1 MRHQWHQW
9 WWSIRWWLSR
19 GEEDM
24 KRQLGVMDHCL
35 TCLGASPHLLL
46 LPIFSIRISYFTSCL
61 ISFLR
66 SASPPHICMFL
77 RLSEPSPGARVVLRK
92 LMHLPFF
99 SYFPLSNHQFDHQPV
114 FLRKKMLRWWDC
126 EMLRCWDCE
135 MLRRWDCES
144 WSNDSVG
151 SGVVTLSVELDQLVL
166 LFFLYCIV
174 VLPHLSSRWLHLT
187 SFYIQYSNRNFIV
200 PPWIVSLY
208 LC

>member
-1 MRHQWHQW
+1 
-9 WWSIRWWLSR
+9 
-19 GEEDM
+19 M

-114 FLRKKMLRWWDC
+114 FLRKKMLR
-126 EMLRCWDCE
+126 CWDVE

-151 SGVVTLSVELDQLVL
+151 SGVVTLSVELDQLA
-166 LFFLYCIV
+166 IV
-174 VLPHLSSRWLHLT
+174 VLLVLYCCSTAFEQPMTSSHQLL
-187 SFYIQYSNRNFIV
+187 YSVFK
-200 PPWIVSLY
+200 
-208 LC
+208 

>member
-1 MRHQWHQW
+1 
-9 WWSIRWWLSR
+9 
-19 GEEDM
+19 
-24 KRQLGVMDHCL
+24 MDHCL

-126 EMLRCWDCE
+126 EMLRWWDGE
-135 MLRRWDCES
+135 TANLEAMTQLDREWWHFPWNLIS
-144 WSNDSVG
+144 WCCCS
-151 SGVVTLSVELDQLVL
+151 TCIVL
-166 LFFLYCIV
+166 LFYRIWAADDFIS
-174 VLPHLSSRWLHLT
+174 PAFIFSIQIEILS
-187 SFYIQYSNRNFIV
+187 FE
-200 PPWIVSLY
+200 
-208 LC
+208 

>member
-1 MRHQWHQW
+1 
-9 WWSIRWWLSR
+9 
-19 GEEDM
+19 M

-114 FLRKKMLRWWDC
+114 FLRKKMLRCWDG
-126 EMLRCWDCE
+126 EIVRCWDGE
-135 MLRRWDCES
+135 TVRLRILKQWLS
-144 WSNDSVG
+144 WIG
-151 SGVVTLSVELDQLVL
+151 SGDTFRGTWSAGVVVLLVL
-166 LFFLYCIV
+166 YCCSTAFEQPMTSSHQLLYSV
-174 VLPHLSSRWLHLT
+174 
-187 SFYIQYSNRNFIV
+187 FK
-200 PPWIVSLY
+200 
-208 LC
+208 

>member
-1 MRHQWHQW
+1 
-9 WWSIRWWLSR
+9 
-19 GEEDM
+19 
-24 KRQLGVMDHCL
+24 MDHCL

-114 FLRKKMLRWWDC
+114 FLRKKMLR
-126 EMLRCWDCE
+126 CWDGE
-135 MLRRWDCES
+135 TANFEAMTQLDREWWHFPWNLIS
-144 WSNDSVG
+144 WF
-151 SGVVTLSVELDQLVL
+151 L

-200 PPWIVSLY
+200 WIVSLY